1 MGEAGGADGMPAYT
15 QPTKWRLP
23 VKNYVVKDLMVPIS
37 EYATV
42 SEQAT
47 LFEAVMA
54 LEKAQEQYQQSQYSH
69 RAVLIMD
76 KNQRVI
82 GKLSQMDF
90 LCALEPRDT
99 NLDQI
104 RKFKRYG
111 FTRKAV
117 ALQQEEYLK
126 NSPPILDVYSKAAK
140 LNVTDFMQRP
150 TEGEYVDENASLDMA
165 LHQLTAGSNL
175 SLLVTKGE
183 HIVGV
188 LRLSDVFAAVFHA
201 MKESETRLSDGETG

>member
-1 MGEAGGADGMPAYT
+1 
-15 QPTKWRLP
+15 
-23 VKNYVVKDLMVPIS
+23 VKNYIVKDLMVPIS

-42 SEQAT
+42 PEEAT
-47 LFEAVMA
+47 LFEAVLA

-69 RAVLIMD
+69 RAVLILD
-76 KNQRVI
+76 KNQRVV

-90 LCALEPRDT
+90 LCALEPSDA
-99 NLDQI
+99 NLNQI
-104 RKFKRYG
+104 RKFKRFG

-126 NSPPILDVYSKAAK
+126 NSPPILDVYSKAATLK
-140 LNVTDFMQRP
+140 VTDFMQWP

-175 SLLVTKGE
+175 SLLVTRGAD
-183 HIVGV
+183 IVGI

-201 MKESETRLSDGETG
+201 MKKSETQLSDGATT

>member
-1 MGEAGGADGMPAYT
+1 M
-15 QPTKWRLP
+15 
-23 VKNYVVKDLMVPIS
+23 KNYCVKDLMVPIS

-42 SEQAT
+42 PEDAT
-47 LFEAVMA
+47 LFESVLA
-54 LEKAQEQYQQSQYSH
+54 LEKAQEKFQESRYSH
-69 RAVLIMD
+69 RAVLVMD
-76 KNQRVI
+76 KNKRVL

-90 LCALEPRDT
+90 LCALEPSDA

-104 RKFKRYG
+104 RKFKQFG

-126 NSPPILDVYSKAAK
+126 QSPPILDVYSKAAK
-140 LNVTDFMQRP
+140 LKVRDHMQRP

-175 SLLVTKGE
+175 SLLVTRNAD
-183 HIVGV
+183 IVGV
-188 LRLSDVFAAVFHA
+188 LRLADVFAAVFHA
-201 MKESETRLSDGETG
+201 MKESETRQKDGATG

>member
-1 MGEAGGADGMPAYT
+1 M
-15 QPTKWRLP
+15 
-23 VKNYVVKDLMVPIS
+23 KNYRVKDLMVPIS

-42 SEQAT
+42 PEEAT
-47 LFEAVMA
+47 LFEAVLA
-54 LEKAQEQYQQSQYSH
+54 LEKAQEKFQQSRYSH

-76 KNQRVI
+76 RNKRVI

-90 LCALEPRDT
+90 LCALEPRDV

-104 RKFKRYG
+104 RKFKQFG

-126 NSPPILDVYSKAAK
+126 SSPPILDVYSKAAK
-140 LNVTDFMQRP
+140 LKVTDLMQRP
-150 TEGEYVDENASLDMA
+150 TEGEYVDENTSLDMA

-175 SLLVTKGE
+175 SLLVTRGSD
-183 HIVGV
+183 IVGV
-188 LRLSDVFAAVFHA
+188 LRLADVFAAVFHA
-201 MKESETRLSDGETG
+201 MKESESQLSKGVTG

>member
-1 MGEAGGADGMPAYT
+1 M
-15 QPTKWRLP
+15 
-23 VKNYVVKDLMVPIS
+23 KNYVVKDLMVPIS

-117 ALQQEEYLK
+117 VLQQEEYLK

>member
-1 MGEAGGADGMPAYT
+1 
-15 QPTKWRLP
+15 
-23 VKNYVVKDLMVPIS
+23 VKNYIVKDLMVPIS

-42 SEQAT
+42 PEEAT
-47 LFEAVMA
+47 LYESVLA
-54 LEKAQEQYQQSQYSH
+54 LEKAQEQFQQSQYSH
-69 RAVLIMD
+69 RAVLILD
-76 KNQRVI
+76 KNQRVV

-90 LCALEPRDT
+90 LCALEPSDA

-104 RKFKRYG
+104 RKFKRFG

-126 NSPPILDVYSKAAK
+126 NSPPILDVYSKAAQLK
-140 LNVTDFMQRP
+140 VADYMQRP

-175 SLLVTKGE
+175 SLLVTKDAD
-183 HIVGV
+183 IVGV
-188 LRLSDVFAAVFHA
+188 LRLADVFAAVFHA
-201 MKESETRLSDGETG
+201 MKESELQLSKGAAE

>member
-90 LCALEPRDT
+90 LCALEPSDA

>member
-1 MGEAGGADGMPAYT
+1 V
-15 QPTKWRLP
+15 R
-23 VKNYVVKDLMVPIS
+23 NYIVKDLMVPIS

-42 SEQAT
+42 QEGST
-47 LFEAVMA
+47 LFEAVLA
-54 LEKAQEQYQQSQYSH
+54 LEAAQESYQQNRYSH
-69 RAVLIMD
+69 RAVLVLD
-76 KNQRVI
+76 KNKRIV

-90 LCALEPRDT
+90 LCALEPRDD

-104 RKFKRYG
+104 RNLYQFG

-126 NSPPILDVYSKAAK
+126 KSPPILDVYSTAAK
-140 LNVTDFMQRP
+140 HNVVDFMQRP
-150 TEGEYVDENASLDMA
+150 TEGEYVDENITLDMA

-175 SLLVTKGE
+175 SLLVTRGAD
-183 HIVGV
+183 IVGV

-201 MKESETRLSDGETG
+201 MKQSESHQSDGATA

>member
-1 MGEAGGADGMPAYT
+1 
-15 QPTKWRLP
+15 
-23 VKNYVVKDLMVPIS
+23 MVPIS

-42 SEQAT
+42 PEEAT
-47 LFEAVMA
+47 LYESVLA
-54 LEKAQEQYQQSQYSH
+54 LEKAQEQFQQSQYSH
-69 RAVLIMD
+69 RAVLILD
-76 KNQRVI
+76 KNQRVV

-90 LCALEPRDT
+90 LCALEPSDA

-104 RKFKRYG
+104 RKFKRFG

-126 NSPPILDVYSKAAK
+126 NSPPILDVYSKAAQLK
-140 LNVTDFMQRP
+140 VADYMQRP

-175 SLLVTKGE
+175 SLLVTKDAD
-183 HIVGV
+183 IVGV
-188 LRLSDVFAAVFHA
+188 LRLADVFAAVFHA
-201 MKESETRLSDGETG
+201 MKESELQLSKGAAE

>member
-1 MGEAGGADGMPAYT
+1 MKSYT
-15 QPTKWRLP
+15 
-23 VKNYVVKDLMVPIS
+23 VKDLMVPIS

-42 SEQAT
+42 PEEAT
-47 LFEAVMA
+47 LYESVLA
-54 LEKAQEQYQQSQYSH
+54 LEKAQEQFQQSQYSH
-69 RAVLIMD
+69 RAVLILD
-76 KNQRVI
+76 KNQRVV

-90 LCALEPRDT
+90 LCALEPSDA

-104 RKFKRYG
+104 RKFKRFG

-126 NSPPILDVYSKAAK
+126 NSPPILDVYSKAAQLK
-140 LNVTDFMQRP
+140 VADYMQRP

-175 SLLVTKGE
+175 SLLVTKDAD
-183 HIVGV
+183 IVGV
-188 LRLSDVFAAVFHA
+188 LRLADVFAAVFHA
-201 MKESETRLSDGETG
+201 MKESELQISKGAAE

>member
-1 MGEAGGADGMPAYT
+1 M
-15 QPTKWRLP
+15 
-23 VKNYVVKDLMVPIS
+23 KNYVVKDLMVPIS

-42 SEQAT
+42 PENST
-47 LFEAVMA
+47 LFEAVLA
-54 LEKAQEQYQQSQYSH
+54 LEKAQEQFQQSRYSH

-76 KNQRVI
+76 KNNRVL

-90 LCALEPRDT
+90 LCALEPSDA

-104 RKFKRYG
+104 RNFKRFG

-126 NSPPILDVYSKAAK
+126 NSPPILDVYSKAANLK
-140 LNVTDFMQRP
+140 VIDFMQRP
-150 TEGEYVDENASLDMA
+150 TEGEYVDENASIDMA

-175 SLLVTKGE
+175 SLLVTRKTD
-183 HIVGV
+183 IVGV
-188 LRLSDVFAAVFHA
+188 LRLADVFAAVFHA
-201 MKESETRLSDGETG
+201 MKESETRQTDEATG